1 MIFVR
6 RHLTECSE
14 INAMNIIAGK
24 DVTYAVTKRKP
35 ERIQVCWDSNP

>member
-24 DVTYAVTKRKP
+24 DVTYAVAKRKP